1 MILKL
6 KPVLK
11 SKIWG
16 GTKLI
21 QMYGYQ
27 TNEPNIGECW
37 GVSAIPGS
45 ESKIVSQP
53 FEGWNLRELWEQR
66 KDLFGNHPAASF
78 PLLVKFIDAADD
90 LSIQVH
96 PDDRYAAKVGSYGK
110 TECWTILAAE
120 PNSTILI
127 GHHAKTK
134 NEFLN
139 YVGANRYLDLVKRY
153 PVRAGDKFFIEPGTI
168 HAICK
173 GTTLLEIQQS
183 SDLTY
188 RFFDYHRLENGKPR
202 PLHLDDAIA
211 VSKIPD
217 DRIRTEFENPYFEV
231 IDPVLAGM
239 RSAGPHGDFLI
250 VLQGTGTI
258 GNDLVKPGD
267 FLFASANSS
276 YVVDAALSVVIARFK
291 ETR

>member
-6 KPVLK
+6 EPVFK

-16 GTKLI
+16 GTKLKELF
-21 QMYGYQ
+21 GYR

-45 ESKIVSQP
+45 ESTILSAP
-53 FEGWNLRELWEQR
+53 FAGCSLKRLWDER
-66 KDLFGNHPAASF
+66 RDLFGDHAAPMF

-96 PDDRYAAKVGSYGK
+96 PDDAYASKVGSYGK
-110 TECWTILAAE
+110 TECWTILNAD
-120 PNSTILI
+120 PTSTILV
-127 GHHAKTK
+127 GHRAKTRD
-134 NEFLN
+134 EFLR
-139 YVGANRYLDLVKRY
+139 YVEDGRFLDLVKRY
-153 PVRAGDKFFIEPGTI
+153 PLKKGDKFFIEPGTI

-188 RFFDYHRLENGKPR
+188 RFYDYGRLENGKPR
-202 PLHLDDAIA
+202 PLHLQDAIA

-217 DRIRTEFENPYFEV
+217 DQIRTDFENPFFEV
-231 IDPVLAGM
+231 IDPVSVGN
-239 RSAGPHGDFLI
+239 RTAGPHGDFLI
-250 VLQGTGTI
+250 VLSGEGSLDDKEAVPGEFYFVPARQRYTIQG
-258 GNDLVKPGD
+258 DL
-267 FLFASANSS
+267 SI
-276 YVVDAALSVVIARFK
+276 VIARMK
-291 ETR
+291 

>member
-6 KPVLK
+6 EPVFK

-16 GTKLI
+16 GTKLKE
-21 QMYGYQ
+21 MFGYR

-45 ESKIVSQP
+45 ESTVATAP
-53 FEGWNLRELWEQR
+53 FEGYGLKRLWEER
-66 KDLFGNHPAASF
+66 RDLFGNHPAAMF

-96 PDDRYAAKVGSYGK
+96 PDDAYAAKVHSYGK
-110 TECWTILAAE
+110 TECWTILNAD
-120 PNSTILI
+120 PGSTIVV
-127 GHHAKTK
+127 GHRAKTK
-134 NEFLN
+134 EDFLRF
-139 YVGANRYLDLVKRY
+139 VKEGRYLDLVKRY
-153 PVRAGDKFFIEPGTI
+153 PLKKGDRFFIEPGTI

-188 RFFDYHRLENGKPR
+188 RFYDYGRLENGKPR
-202 PLHLDDAIA
+202 PLHLEDAIA

-217 DRIRTEFENPYFEV
+217 NQIRTDFRNPFFEV
-231 IDPVLAGM
+231 IDPVPAGNHG
-239 RSAGPHGDFLI
+239 AGPHGDFLI
-250 VLQGTGTI
+250 VVSGEGRLDDISAVAGEFYFVPANQNYSIQG
-258 GNDLVKPGD
+258 DL
-267 FLFASANSS
+267 SI
-276 YVVDAALSVVIARFK
+276 VIARMK
-291 ETR
+291 

>member
-6 KPVLK
+6 KPVFK

-21 QMYGYQ
+21 DLFQYQ
-27 TNEPNIGECW
+27 TEESNIGECW

-45 ESKIVSQP
+45 ESTIVSTP
-53 FEGWNLRELWEQR
+53 FEGWSLKRLWEEKR
-66 KDLFGNHPAASF
+66 DLFGHHPASSF

-96 PDDRYAAKVGSYGK
+96 PDDVYAAKVGSYGK
-110 TECWTILAAE
+110 TECWTILDAN
-120 PNSTILI
+120 PGSTILV

-134 NEFLN
+134 KEFME
-139 YVGANRYLDLVKRY
+139 YIDSRRYLELVKRY
-153 PVRAGDKFFIEPGTI
+153 PLKKGDRFFIEPGTI

-188 RFFDYHRLENGKPR
+188 RFYDYGRLENGTPR
-202 PLHLDDAIA
+202 PLHLEDAIA

-217 DRIRTEFENPYFEV
+217 DQIRTDFRNPYFEV
-231 IDPVLAGM
+231 IDPVLQGVRTAGM
-239 RSAGPHGDFLI
+239 HGDFLI
-250 VLQGTGTI
+250 VLSGSG
-258 GNDLVKPGD
+258 
-267 FLFASANSS
+267 S
-276 YVVDAALSVVIARFK
+276 VDAIQVHPGEFFFVPANQTYAIDGNASIVIARMK
-291 ETR
+291 

>member
-6 KPVLK
+6 EPVFK

-16 GTKLI
+16 GTKLKE
-21 QMYGYQ
+21 MFGYR

-45 ESKIVSQP
+45 ESTVATAP
-53 FEGWNLRELWEQR
+53 FEGYGLKRLWEER
-66 KDLFGNHPAASF
+66 RDLFGNHPAAMF

-96 PDDRYAAKVGSYGK
+96 PDDAYAAKVHSYGK
-110 TECWTILAAE
+110 TECWTILNAD
-120 PNSTILI
+120 PGSTIVV
-127 GHHAKTK
+127 GHRATTK
-134 NEFLN
+134 ADFLRF
-139 YVGANRYLDLVKRY
+139 VKEGRYLDLVKRY
-153 PVRAGDKFFIEPGTI
+153 PLKKGDRFFIEPGTI

-188 RFFDYHRLENGKPR
+188 RFYDYGRLENGKPR
-202 PLHLDDAIA
+202 PLHLEDAIA

-217 DRIRTEFENPYFEV
+217 DQIRTDFENPFFEV
-231 IDPVLAGM
+231 INPVSVGN
-239 RSAGPHGDFLI
+239 RTSGPHGDFLI
-250 VLQGTGTI
+250 VLEGFGTI
-258 GNDLVKPGD
+258 DGVAVQSGD
-267 FLFASANSS
+267 FLFASSCEAYEVNGQMN
-276 YVVDAALSVVIARFK
+276 VVIARIK
-291 ETR
+291 

>member
-6 KPVLK
+6 KPVFK

-21 QMYGYQ
+21 DRFHYK

-45 ESKIVSQP
+45 ESTIDSTP
-53 FEGWNLRELWEQR
+53 FEGWSLKRLWEQR
-66 KDLFGNHPAASF
+66 KDLFGHHPALQF

-96 PDDRYAAKVGSYGK
+96 PDDAYASKVGSYGK
-110 TECWTILAAE
+110 TECWTILDADE
-120 PNSTILI
+120 DSTILV
-127 GHHAKTK
+127 GHHAKSQD
-134 NEFLN
+134 EFMRFIE
-139 YVGANRYLDLVKRY
+139 GDRYLDLVKRY
-153 PVRAGDKFFIEPGTI
+153 PLKKGDRFFIEPGTI

-188 RFFDYHRLENGKPR
+188 RFYDYGRLENGKPR
-202 PLHLDDAIA
+202 PLHLEDAIA

-217 DRIRTEFENPYFEV
+217 DQIRTDFENPYFEV
-231 IDPVLAGM
+231 VDPVGSGI
-239 RSAGPHGDFLI
+239 RSAGNYGDFLI
-250 VLQGTGTI
+250 VLSGQGTLDQETVYPGTFYFVPSHQTYTI
-258 GNDLVKPGD
+258 TGNLEI
-267 FLFASANSS
+267 
-276 YVVDAALSVVIARFK
+276 VIARMK
-291 ETR
+291 